1 MKVALVHDYL
11 VDAGGAERVLLELHR
26 VFPNAPIFT
35 SIYSPPTTMPEFS
48 DCDLRTS
55 FLQKLRLTRSN
66 YKRLLPLYPF
76 AFREF
81 DLNAYDL
88 IVSSSSAFSKCI
100 RPRASAVHVCYCHT
114 PPRFLYRWREYRQQE
129 QLGSF
134 TSCVV
139 AATRSYLIWWDQKGA
154 SRVDKFV
161 ANSETVRDRISRSYS
176 RNADVVY
183 PPIELDGI
191 TVSQNREDFYLIASR
206 LLRYKRNDT
215 AVDAFTRLRRPLVIV
230 GDGPDRAR
238 LEAMAGPSI
247 SFRGRVADGAL
258 REMYQRCRAT
268 VVPGEEDLGLTPLEA
283 NAAGTPAIAL
293 GRGGAR
299 ETVVPNKTGVLYVEP
314 TATSLMHAVA
324 QFELL
329 QFDAGAVRGH
339 AERFSRESFRRGI
352 LAAIDEAHAS
362 RASR

>member
-35 SIYSPPTTMPEFS
+35 SIYSPSTTMPEFS

-76 AFREF
+76 AFGEL

-134 TSCVV
+134 TSCAM

-161 ANSETVRDRISRSYS
+161 AN
-176 RNADVVY
+176 
-183 PPIELDGI
+183 
-191 TVSQNREDFYLIASR
+191 
-206 LLRYKRNDT
+206 
-215 AVDAFTRLRRPLVIV
+215 
-230 GDGPDRAR
+230 
-238 LEAMAGPSI
+238 
-247 SFRGRVADGAL
+247 
-258 REMYQRCRAT
+258 
-268 VVPGEEDLGLTPLEA
+268 
-283 NAAGTPAIAL
+283 
-293 GRGGAR
+293 
-299 ETVVPNKTGVLYVEP
+299 
-314 TATSLMHAVA
+314 
-324 QFELL
+324 
-329 QFDAGAVRGH
+329 
-339 AERFSRESFRRGI
+339 
-352 LAAIDEAHAS
+352 
-362 RASR
+362 